1 MAPTPKNR
9 PKHIVVFIQE
19 NKTTDF
25 YFPTLAEWGAD
36 VVNSGKLLSDAPDF
50 DQPHDRNSWVHYK
63 MRDYPAAR
71 FQVDNDTVIPF
82 YSWLAKEF
90 TFCDHHFGLGT
101 NSTPGHM
108 LAIGGQTP
116 TLRNPPSTQPQPTW
130 DLPTIFKHVGSV
142 PRPERLSGEVLRRAR
157 RPREPEAHPRG
168 DEVQRPVHEDGR
180 QRQAPGA

>member
-63 MRDYPAAR
+63 MGDYPAAR

-82 YSWLAKEF
+82 
-90 TFCDHHFGLGT
+90 FGSRRSL
-101 NSTPGHM
+101 
-108 LAIGGQTP
+108 
-116 TLRNPPSTQPQPTW
+116 PSA
-130 DLPTIFKHVGSV
+130 TIISASAPI
-142 PRPERLSGEVLRRAR
+142 PRPDTCWRSAGRRRRCGTPPRL
-157 RPREPEAHPRG
+157 RPRRSG
-168 DEVQRPVHEDGR
+168 TSRRSSSTSSGPVS
-180 QRQAPGA
+180 PGAHS